1 MKILGDASFASLN
14 QMFANIA
21 IWSYRHKWQVM
32 LMCCVAFGAC
42 GYLAQKVRMDN
53 SFEAFF
59 DESDPTYSA
68 YNVFRDNFGSD
79 EIIYI
84 MFDASDSTHGVFNEQ
99 IISKIDRL
107 GKAIDAGVPFVKKV
121 RSITNAELMVAD
133 GDDLDIRKISDKL
146 PLDQAQL
153 LKFADLFR
161 NKPLYVNNLFDREQ
175 KLGVMVVEM
184 SRSSTDPIDQIR
196 LDPEDGD
203 GLENLYPQVSAA
215 ALTQILSDPEFVDIP
230 FYLSGDVPI
239 NATYNRILDKE
250 STSLGAIC
258 MTIIVL
264 LLLIFFRG
272 RVIGAVGP
280 IVVVG
285 LAVMVTVAF
294 MSLMDWPID
303 MMFGLAPTL
312 LITIGVAD
320 AVHIISEFLTQLRKH
335 ESREMALRDTLYVV
349 GTPCL
354 LTSITTAI
362 GFLSMSMAPVKT
374 ISHLA
379 IYISLGVLAA
389 FFLSITLLTFFLSF
403 IRPAKQSA
411 GRRERPGYLSRMLN
425 RCSQFTLNNPG
436 ICMMAFSVTVIVAG
450 VGLKNLKVDSN
461 YLLDFDKSVKVRKD
475 TEHIDNTMGGMSAY
489 AYLFDTAKEGGIKNP
504 KFLAELDRVQSQV
517 LGHQP
522 LVRKATSIVDL
533 IKDINQSFHN
543 DDPAY
548 YRIPESA
555 DLISQYLLVYE
566 LSGGEDLYTYVTR
579 DFSQAV
585 LQIRTQ
591 LTDTSE
597 LAKFEAQMQEYLNAN
612 PLYLS
617 ERSNTGMG
625 ALYLKLMTYISDSQI
640 LGFSIALTVI
650 TLLFAIIFSSVKM
663 GLISMIPNIAPIM
676 VVGGLMGWTGTYLD
690 YSKLLIAPV
699 ALGIA
704 VDDTIHMMT
713 RFKLEFERVGD
724 YRKAFVITFNE
735 AGRALVI
742 TSVTLACGW
751 SAMLMS
757 TMEVTFWFSVLL
769 SSTIALALLADLFV
783 TPLLIIWAQPFGP
796 EKEKLDGA
804 SA

>member
-184 SRSSTDPIDQIR
+184 SRSSTDPTDQIR

-522 LVRKATSIVDL
+522 LVRKA
-533 IKDINQSFHN
+533 
-543 DDPAY
+543 
-548 YRIPESA
+548 
-555 DLISQYLLVYE
+555 
-566 LSGGEDLYTYVTR
+566 
-579 DFSQAV
+579 
-585 LQIRTQ
+585 
-591 LTDTSE
+591 
-597 LAKFEAQMQEYLNAN
+597 
-612 PLYLS
+612 
-617 ERSNTGMG
+617 
-625 ALYLKLMTYISDSQI
+625 
-640 LGFSIALTVI
+640 
-650 TLLFAIIFSSVKM
+650 
-663 GLISMIPNIAPIM
+663 
-676 VVGGLMGWTGTYLD
+676 
-690 YSKLLIAPV
+690 
-699 ALGIA
+699 
-704 VDDTIHMMT
+704 
-713 RFKLEFERVGD
+713 
-724 YRKAFVITFNE
+724 
-735 AGRALVI
+735 
-742 TSVTLACGW
+742 
-751 SAMLMS
+751 
-757 TMEVTFWFSVLL
+757 
-769 SSTIALALLADLFV
+769 
-783 TPLLIIWAQPFGP
+783 
-796 EKEKLDGA
+796 
-804 SA
+804 